1 MWHVYCTEQGYE
13 AKQSKVLDPPVR
25 DRAPETRIVPV
36 SGIVD
41 GRQVSFPLT
50 VTVSP
55 TFNFGGLERGAARA
69 LGATR
74 VKSRVSRAI
83 GIPLTASGRQVGR
96 S

>member
-1 MWHVYCTEQGYE
+1 
-13 AKQSKVLDPPVR
+13 VR

-55 TFNFGGLERGAARA
+55 TFNFGGWSAARA
-69 LGATR
+69 RIGATR

-83 GIPLTASGRQVGR
+83 GIPLTASGRRRKLGAMIFR
-96 S
+96 LFGL